1 MHFPFSKLHQ
11 VSFLLLNLFLTNF
24 FGEGVRLTGKS
35 PGSLGALFAYGRRK
49 EDWG

>member
-1 MHFPFSKLHQ
+1 
-11 VSFLLLNLFLTNF
+11 
-24 FGEGVRLTGKS
+24 VRLTGKS